1 MKVVTSTNFK
11 VIDGKKKDAKWWHEK
26 YKSIIDNI
34 LLNLDPYDRY
44 QYMKLCRYLVKDFNC
59 ICSYDKNSHLIF
71 KTGTEIT
78 SVLARLTPREF
89 LITFIPNKVYDGKK
103 YECIDYFST
112 IEKFL
117 SMDMFSFIG
126 EDKIDDILWGYDN
139 SDILNFN
146 VNIMCA
152 MSKIYKE
159 HNGTDIFDDFLQEQG
174 KEPLLKYYKVKAPS
188 GKKILIDETGKKVNT
203 KKVYPEYVRRVK

>member
-1 MKVVTSTNFK
+1 MTMDASTKFK
-11 VIDGKKKDAKWWHEK
+11 VIDGNKKDTQWWHEK

-34 LLNLDPYDRY
+34 LLNLNPYDRY

-59 ICSYDKNSHLIF
+59 ICKLEDNSYLIF
-71 KTGTEIT
+71 QAGTET
-78 SVLARLTPREF
+78 TQLLARLTPKEF

-112 IEKFL
+112 VEKFT
-117 SMDMFSFIG
+117 SMDEFTAIG
-126 EDKIDDILWGYDN
+126 EDNIEEVLWGYDN

-152 MSKIYKE
+152 MSKIYRQQ
-159 HNGTDIFDDFLQEQG
+159 NGTDMFDDFMQECG
-174 KEPLLKYYKVKAPS
+174 KEPLPKYYEVKAPS
-188 GKKILIDETGKKVNT
+188 GKKVLVDEAGKKVSAS
-203 KKVYPEYVRRVK
+203 KVYPKYIRRIK

>member
-1 MKVVTSTNFK
+1 MKQEKSTKFK
-11 VIDGKKKDAKWWHEK
+11 VIDGKKKDAKWWHNK

-34 LLNLDPYDRY
+34 LIEFNPFDRF

-89 LITFIPNKVYDGKK
+89 LITFIPNKTYDGKK

-117 SMDMFSFIG
+117 HMDMSSFIG
-126 EDKIDDILWGYDN
+126 EDKIEDILWGYDN

-159 HNGTDIFDDFLQEQG
+159 YNGTDIFDDFVQSLG
-174 KEPLLKYYKVKAPS
+174 KEPLTKYYEVKTPS
-188 GKKILIDETGKKVNT
+188 GKKVLVDETGKKVG
-203 KKVYPEYVRRVK
+203 VRKINRRHLVVVK